1 MKRYTP
7 YTLPLLATLLLS
19 GCSYKTSEFFE
30 DLFAENRVVKAE
42 GQYKGSVNADAHAP
56 IIGKKEK
63 KSYKQDK
70 RVYSYRGKIAAV
82 HFDKDFNLY
91 VYTFIDHITHKPI
104 TFFYDKNIKH
114 NRYKGDY
121 RVRVS
126 GNYLIAYEQL
136 DAPKKSK
143 IAKEKDSTKRSSTI
157 KKYKRRKRSSI
168 KVPVEEK
175 INPL

>member
-1 MKRYTP
+1 MKRHYF
-7 YTLPLLATLLLS
+7 LPLLATMLLS

-30 DLFAENRVVKAE
+30 DLFAQNRVIKAE
-42 GQYKGSVNADAHAP
+42 GQFKGKVGSDAHAP
-56 IIGKKEK
+56 IIGKQK
-63 KSYKQDK
+63 KTVNKQDK
-70 RVYSYRGKIAAV
+70 RVQSYRGKIAAV

-104 TFFYDKNIKH
+104 TFFYDKNIHH

-121 RVRVS
+121 RIRVS

-136 DAPKKSK
+136 ETAVGKKSTQVTP
-143 IAKEKDSTKRSSTI
+143 AGKERI
-157 KKYKRRKRSSI
+157 PVKKYKRRKRSSI
-168 KVPVEEK
+168 KIPVEEK